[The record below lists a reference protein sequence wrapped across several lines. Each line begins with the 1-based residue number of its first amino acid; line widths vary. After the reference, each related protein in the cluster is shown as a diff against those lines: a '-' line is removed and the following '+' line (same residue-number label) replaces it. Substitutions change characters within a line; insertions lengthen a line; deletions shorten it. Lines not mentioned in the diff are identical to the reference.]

1 MNNAWQPFQVQ
12 KPKHDTLLKVGE
24 KYAIQGDLFMSIMN
38 DGAVNDHDNFYRG
51 SSPHRH
57 HMRGS

>member
-1 MNNAWQPFQVQ
+1 MQ
-12 KPKHDTLLKVGE
+12 
-24 KYAIQGDLFMSIMN
+24 IQGDLFMSIMN